1 MDRDSS
7 SDTNTAI
14 FKAQIQALIGE
25 ISRLSTSPDPV
36 ETPEQ
41 LDALEQQIHALTRQ
55 LADHVTALKIQQ
67 SIDGETW
74 QDKSHQL
81 IKSQPKKQR
90 NVGKRRVN
98 VRFFGGTR
106 LRIEVSYYTQKSTQK
121 KGRGWYPS
129 LILLGIHDR
138 CTPTLASEVSL
149 LSSALCSFKEA
160 QHLLETRG
168 CCLNIKTLR
177 HITKRYAA
185 RARCAQQRDEVPLSM
200 PSIEGRRV
208 VISTDGGR
216 VRIRRNKPGRKTK
229 KGRRYL
235 HTDWKEPKL
244 MIIYLVNEE
253 GRLEPTFS
261 PFIDGTL
268 SGPEAIFGLMKYY
281 LTQLNITQ
289 ADKVMFVGD
298 GARWI
303 WTRVKKLFS
312 DLGLAVTKVVELLDF
327 YHAMEHIN
335 ALAKL
340 KKSWSSQQ
348 KKTWTKKCRNLLLK
362 GQLDTFLAQIKLATK
377 NAKGQLK
384 TERNY
389 FLRNQHR
396 LDYLGTEQMQLP
408 RGSGAI
414 ESAIRRVINLR
425 LKGAGIYWLE
435 DTASE
440 MLLLRSYYKAGRW
453 NLLKNMANVVTVE
466 S

>member
-7 SDTNTAI
+7 SATHTAI
-14 FKAQIQALIGE
+14 FNTQIQVLMGE
-25 ISRLSTSPDPV
+25 ITRLSTSPDPLD
-36 ETPEQ
+36 TPEQ

-55 LADHVTALKIQQ
+55 LADHVTALRIQQ
-67 SIDGETW
+67 SIDGEAL

-81 IKSQPKKQR
+81 IQSQPKKQR
-90 NVGKRRVN
+90 NVGKRCVN
-98 VRFFGGTR
+98 IRFFGGTR
-106 LRIEVSYYTQKSTQK
+106 IKIEVTYYIQKSTQK

-138 CTPTLASEVSL
+138 CTPALSSEISL

-160 QHLLETRG
+160 QNLLETRG
-168 CCLNIKTLR
+168 CYLNIKSLR
-177 HITKRYAA
+177 NITKRYAA
-185 RARCAQQRDEVPLSM
+185 RARCAQQRNDVPLSTS
-200 PSIEGRRV
+200 SIEGRRV

-216 VRIRRNKPGRKTK
+216 IRIRRNKPGRKTK

-253 GRLEPTFS
+253 GRLEPAFS
-261 PFIDGTL
+261 PFIDGTTA
-268 SGPEAIFGLMKYY
+268 GPEAIFGLMKYY
-281 LTQLNITQ
+281 LTQLNITL

-303 WTRVKKLFS
+303 WTRVKQLFS
-312 DLGLAVTKVVELLDF
+312 DLGLAVTKVIELLDF

-348 KKTWTKKCRNLLLK
+348 KKNWSKKCRNLLLK
-362 GQLDTFLAQIKLATK
+362 GQLDAFLTQIKSATK

-396 LDYLGTEQMQLP
+396 LDYFGAEQMQLP

-435 DTASE
+435 DTANE

-453 NLLKNMANVVTVE
+453 NVLKSMANVVTVE
-466 S
+466 L